1 MTAGPAP
8 RVAALLALFRP
19 VCDEIVVALD
29 ERADAHVEAA
39 LVAQSDVLIRYPYAE
54 PVDRPLAW
62 LHRQCS
68 GAWVFTIDDDE
79 IPEASLLTVLP
90 KLPQAAD
97 VTHYWLRR
105 RWLYPD
111 RARYLDEPPWR
122 PDYQLRLVRNEQPL
136 LRFPDETH
144 VPIAVLGPGR
154 YLELAVYH
162 ADCIL
167 NSPERRVEKARKY
180 ERMRPGKRVTG
191 GFLNEAFYLPE
202 RRPSARTA
210 AVPVHD
216 HELVER
222 VLGATDVAGTSQRAA
237 SIRHAS
243 REEID
248 RPWSGRVF
256 AETAYRARLEL
267 LEPPY
272 EMEVGEQRTFDVRV
286 ENLGSETWDWGEDG
300 RPEVRLAYHWRRE
313 NGDVVIWDGLRTPFP
328 APVPSGGTALVPVHV
343 VAPPEHGAYRLAL
356 DLLHEHVRWF
366 GCELGVGID
375 VRPTRVAPAAPT
387 EPPPIPLPVRLRLLA
402 KALLPPLLWQALKRL
417 KDRLRGPGQAPEVT
431 GAAELVGQA
440 AAPEWEYVPEG
451 WARRQT
457 DPNVKGWDV
466 DAVVDA
472 YRRRWPVF
480 VEALRSTGPLAVHH
494 ELAEPGAR
502 DIDAHNMLVSFAY
515 VLALAARGRSRLS
528 LLDWGGGIGHYYLV
542 AKEVVPGL
550 ELEYHC
556 RDVPKLCAYGR
567 ELFPEA
573 SFYEDESCLARRFD
587 LVLASGSLQYSE
599 DWRGTLARLAGATDR
614 YLYVTRLP
622 VAFASA
628 SFVVLQRAY
637 AYGYD
642 TEYLGWVVN
651 RDELLAA
658 AEAADLTL
666 VREFLLAARFS
677 APAAPEDPVEHR
689 GFLFEP
695 TFLRGAADRA

>member
-1 MTAGPAP
+1 MTPGPAP

-29 ERADAHVEAA
+29 ERADASVEAA
-39 LVAQSDVLIRYPYAE
+39 LVGHSDVLIRYPYAE

-79 IPEASLLTVLP
+79 IPEASLLTMLP
-90 KLPQAAD
+90 ELARADD

-122 PDYQLRLVRNEQPL
+122 PDYQLRLVRNDPHL

-144 VPIAVLGPGR
+144 IPIAALGPGR
-154 YLELAVYH
+154 YLELGVYH

-167 NSPERRVEKARKY
+167 NSPARRAEKARKY
-180 ERMRPGKRVTG
+180 ERTRPGKRVTG
-191 GFLNEAFYLPE
+191 GLINEAFYLPE
-202 RRPSARTA
+202 RRPPARTSE
-210 AVPVHD
+210 VPGD
-216 HELVER
+216 DRALVDR
-222 VLGATDVAGTSQRAA
+222 VLGASEVSPASHRAA
-237 SIRHAS
+237 EVRHAS

-248 RPWSGRVF
+248 GLWSGRVF
-256 AETAYRARLEL
+256 AEAAYRVRLEL

-272 EMEVGEQRTFDVRV
+272 PMEVGEQRTFDVRIQ
-286 ENLGSETWDWGEDG
+286 NLGSETWDWGEDG
-300 RPEVRLAYHWRRE
+300 RPEIRLSYHWRRD

-328 APVPSGGTALVPVHV
+328 APVPPGGRALVPVHV
-343 VAPPEHGAYRLAL
+343 VAPPEPGPYRLEL

-366 GCELGVGID
+366 GCEVGLGVE
-375 VRPTRVAPAAPT
+375 VRSAREAVPAPPKAP
-387 EPPPIPLPVRLRLLA
+387 PVPLAVRLRLLA

-417 KDRLRGPGQAPEVT
+417 KDRMRAPGQAQEAARPAEPA
-431 GAAELVGQA
+431 GAP
-440 AAPEWEYVPEG
+440 APEWEYVPEG
-451 WARRQT
+451 WARRET
-457 DPNVKGWDV
+457 DSKVKGWDV
-466 DAVVDA
+466 DAVVEA
-472 YRRRWPVF
+472 YGRRWPVF
-480 VEALRSTGPLAVHH
+480 VEAVAGSGPLAVHH
-494 ELAEPGAR
+494 ELAEPGTH

-515 VLALAARGRSRLS
+515 VLALAARGKNRLS
-528 LLDWGGGIGHYYLV
+528 LLDWGGGIGHYYLI
-542 AKEVVPGL
+542 ARQAVPGL

-599 DWRGTLARLAGATDR
+599 DWPATLARLAGATDR

-622 VAFASA
+622 VAFSSA

-642 TEYLGWVVN
+642 TEYLGWVIN

-658 AEAADLTL
+658 AEAAGMVL

-695 TFLRGAADRA
+695 ATVRPSGSRA